1 MNHLAVTLLVLLPA
15 LLVAVFLLDRLGR
28 VLRRHTRRQRWRQRR
43 RQLWFARR
51 RARLRAWLTAQW
63 QASGGRPCDS
73 WLCKKVWQVWLVS
86 LLAHL
91 AALTV
96 LGLLL
101 RYAPPPPGGSFGAV
115 TEQAAPPPLLD
126 NDDAPDTPDAD
137 NNNSAPDTP
146 DHRPGDALSSL
157 SVSNH
162 AAALF
167 TLPVTVS
174 AGVTG
179 SAGAGLAAVFGR
191 DTGSQPGPKGLQ
203 IPTLNLGG
211 MEVPTD
217 VAVVCDLSGSMEI
230 YLKAITA
237 QIQEQFPGLPV
248 FYAENSRGE
257 FGKKT
262 KPAPS
267 QWHRELSSYE
277 NLYTAIRAAT
287 RGSSRIGG
295 VYVMSDLQDGDVPT
309 DTEKLLEELT
319 RRRLKLYLCYP
330 ATLPYSGFQPLL
342 DYARA
347 TGGVEK
353 FRRR

>member
-1 MNHLAVTLLVLLPA
+1 MNHLTVTLLVLVPA
-15 LLVAVFLLDRLGR
+15 LLVAVWLLDRLGR
-28 VLRRHTRRQRWRQRR
+28 MLRRHTRRQRRRQRR
-43 RQLWFARR
+43 RQLLFIRQ
-51 RARLRAWLTAQW
+51 RAQLRDWLTARW
-63 QASGGRPCDS
+63 QASGGRPCNS

-96 LGLLL
+96 LGLSL
-101 RYAPPPPGGSFGAV
+101 RYAPPPPGNSFGAV
-115 TEQAAPPPLLD
+115 TEQAAPPLLLD
-126 NDDAPDTPDAD
+126 DDDAPDAPDAAD
-137 NNNSAPDTP
+137 RDIAPAAPD
-146 DHRPGDALSSL
+146 RLPGDALSSL

-167 TLPVTVS
+167 TLPVTANV
-174 AGVTG
+174 

-191 DTGSQPGPKGLQ
+191 DSGGRPGPKGLQ

-287 RGSSRIGG
+287 RGSSRVAG
-295 VYVMSDLQDGDVPT
+295 VYVMSDLQDGDVPA